1 MARILVIDDDGLF
14 RDIVR
19 TALEGAGHVVVEAED
34 GVKGAESFRSGGAD
48 LVIVDMYMPGQDGIE
63 TIFDLDAGARNV
75 PVIAVSGG
83 HAMGKDSLKMAVNAG
98 ASMTLEKGFAPEEL
112 VEAVRGLLEGRA
124 SR

>member
-19 TALEGAGHVVVEAED
+19 IALEGAGHVVVQAED
-34 GVKGAESFRSGGAD
+34 GIKGAEAFRTGGAD

-63 TIFDLDAGARNV
+63 TIFELDAGSRNV

-83 HAMGKDSLKMAVNAG
+83 HPMGGDSLRMAENAG
-98 ASMTLEKGFAPEEL
+98 ATLTLEKGFAPEEL

-124 SR
+124 AR